1 MLEQIRDR
9 YGKGYITKEQLER
22 YVKHGVI
29 TSGQAEEIKGQAAAT
44 PTAAI
49 PTADL
54 DSAYR
59 EGVNNCE

>member
-29 TSGQAEEIKGQAAAT
+29 TSGQAEAVSYKH
-44 PTAAI
+44 
-49 PTADL
+49 L
-54 DSAYR
+54 DVYKR
-59 EGVNNCE
+59 QPQGR